1 MATALTDQ
9 EFYDRMVR
17 MGMMPTIV
25 ERVIANSQTDEL
37 PTQAELDEDAKI
49 TDGDIELAAQW
60 WLYTPTVPRKFKRLL
75 HATAAR

>member
-9 EFYDRMVR
+9 ELYNKLIRIGV
-17 MGMMPTIV
+17 MPS
-25 ERVIANSQTDEL
+25 IAEQIIADSQTDEL
-37 PTQAELDEDAKI
+37 PTEAEMDEDAKV

-60 WLYTPTVPRKFKRLL
+60 WLYTPTVPRKYKRLL